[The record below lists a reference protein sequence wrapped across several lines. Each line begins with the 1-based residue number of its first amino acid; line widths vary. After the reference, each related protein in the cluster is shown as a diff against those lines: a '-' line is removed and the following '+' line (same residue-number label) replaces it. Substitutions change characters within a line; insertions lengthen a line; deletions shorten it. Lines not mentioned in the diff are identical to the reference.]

1 MATNFRVLASLR
13 QLAAAIFT
21 KDVALRRDR
30 GELHVVLAE
39 RPPPGQPRAPSR
51 EEAAKR
57 KRQTELTQI
66 RVELAALLNE
76 RPETRTTMRH
86 LVCIEQ
92 VLAKRGLKVLHKLPL
107 DVLQRAHEQFENL
120 VTNWEPQGL
129 ANLRSKMAVAII
141 DREHMDPEAEADA
154 YRTAAVMEV
163 VRADPAAAAAPAAD
177 DDAALAAAYAALG
190 DFAPSEFQMQGELGS
205 ASARELLKPD
215 SRPHEP
221 TAEISIRVLQP

>member
-66 RVELAALLNE
+66 RLYAGAIRIIVMTPSHFVKAD
-76 RPETRTTMRH
+76 RPAT
-86 LVCIEQ
+86 
-92 VLAKRGLKVLHKLPL
+92 
-107 DVLQRAHEQFENL
+107 
-120 VTNWEPQGL
+120 
-129 ANLRSKMAVAII
+129 SSS
-141 DREHMDPEAEADA
+141 
-154 YRTAAVMEV
+154 Y
-163 VRADPAAAAAPAAD
+163 
-177 DDAALAAAYAALG
+177 
-190 DFAPSEFQMQGELGS
+190 
-205 ASARELLKPD
+205 
-215 SRPHEP
+215 
-221 TAEISIRVLQP
+221 